1 MHATPQKTSK
11 GDVLRTLAVSIMW
24 IGLWISVFVIGKTND
39 SDSSHS
45 IELIRALVLSCSRA
59 LQGL

>member
-11 GDVLRTLAVSIMW
+11 GDVLRPLAVSIMW

-39 SDSSHS
+39 RDSSHS
-45 IELIRALVLSCSRA
+45 IELIRALA
-59 LQGL
+59 L